1 MRLPSALTSIHKW
14 VGVVIGIQVLLWV
27 TGGLVMSAFPIELV
41 RGETQTAPVPP
52 VPIRGDEFTVEL
64 RDAIAA
70 HGPITSLRSLRIAGR
85 LYFEGQRNDAPPL
98 LIDARDGAVVA
109 GIDETL
115 AREVARRDFTGDGK
129 IMSAALL
136 EERLSE
142 YRGPLPVWQVRF
154 DDARDTA
161 IYVSATNGQVLARRN
176 DVWRLYDFFWM
187 LHIMDYRERVD
198 FNHGLLIGASA
209 IALVLSAT
217 GFWLLFYRVRLR
229 RTSRPAIHPA
239 NPGTP

>member
-14 VGVVIGIQVLLWV
+14 AGVVIGIQVLLWV
-27 TGGLVMSAFPIELV
+27 AGGLVMSAFPIGLV
-41 RGETQTAPVPP
+41 RGETRSAQAEPAPIGPE
-52 VPIRGDEFTVEL
+52 EFTDDL
-64 RDAIAA
+64 RESLAA
-70 HGPITSLRSLRIAGR
+70 HGPFAALRSLRIAGR
-85 LYFEGQRNDAPPL
+85 LYFEAQRGDATPL
-98 LIDARDGAVVA
+98 LIDARDGRLLES
-109 GIDETL
+109 IDENL
-115 AREVARRDFTGDGK
+115 ARDAAGRDFTGNER
-129 IMSAALL
+129 ILSAILV
-136 EERLSE
+136 EERLGE

-154 DDARDTA
+154 DDARDTTL
-161 IYVSATNGQVLARRN
+161 YVSAANGQVVARRN
-176 DVWRLYDFFWM
+176 DIWRLHDFFWM

-229 RTSRPAIHPA
+229 RANRPAIHPA